1 MLLCDS
7 LVSNLIS
14 VFYRIYETEYECSV
28 LLPDTT
34 PVGRILNRFSK
45 DMETIDASLSWHAT
59 FLLQTVLG
67 ITAVVAVISAI
78 TPEFLVASLII
89 GKNIFSTV
97 KVG

>member
-14 VFYRIYETEYECSV
+14 VFSWIYETQYDV
-28 LLPDTT
+28 LLLDTT

-89 GKNIFSTV
+89 GKRIFSPL
-97 KVG
+97 